1 MTKRNEFSVTEEMKT
16 YLNKVLEVNE
26 SINLTRVTDVQQAI
40 LLHLED
46 SLAVYEEFCNSPHG
60 LYADLGSGGGFP
72 GVPLALASGRKTL
85 LVDSVKK
92 KMAAVNHILEDMH
105 LTDLITTCDLRAEEL
120 ALEKPNEFSVITARA
135 LTSLPSLME
144 LASPLLKQGGI
155 LIALKSK
162 EENEFSNSQLENKLG
177 LRKIKER
184 SYFLSDQETYRVV
197 YVFEKY
203 KDPEVKLPRRP
214 GMAQKRPYLK

>member
-1 MTKRNEFSVTEEMKT
+1 MTKRNEFSITEEMKT

-26 SINLTRVTDVQQAI
+26 SINLTRVTDIQQAI

-46 SLAVYEEFCNSPHG
+46 SLAVYEEFCDSLNG

-120 ALEKPNEFSVITARA
+120 ALEKANEFSVITARA

-144 LASPLLKQGGI
+144 LASPLLKQGGT

-162 EENEFSNSQLENKLG
+162 EENEFNNSQLENKLG

-203 KDPEVKLPRRP
+203 KNPEVKLPRRP

>member
-1 MTKRNEFSVTEEMKT
+1 M
-16 YLNKVLEVNE
+16 
-26 SINLTRVTDVQQAI
+26 
-40 LLHLED
+40 
-46 SLAVYEEFCNSPHG
+46 
-60 LYADLGSGGGFP
+60 
-72 GVPLALASGRKTL
+72 
-85 LVDSVKK
+85 
-92 KMAAVNHILEDMH
+92 
-105 LTDLITTCDLRAEEL
+105 
-120 ALEKPNEFSVITARA
+120 EKPNEFSVITARA

>member
-1 MTKRNEFSVTEEMKT
+1 MSKRNEFSITEEMKT
-16 YLNKVLEVNE
+16 YLNKVLKANE

-46 SLAVYEEFCNSPHG
+46 SLAVYEEFREAPDG
-60 LYADLGSGGGFP
+60 MYADLGSGGGFP
-72 GVPLALASGRKTL
+72 GVPLALAFNRKAL

-92 KMAAVNHILEDMH
+92 KMTAVDDILKEMKLDG
-105 LTDLITTCDLRAEEL
+105 LIKTCSLRAEEL
-120 ALEKPNEFSVITARA
+120 ALEQPEAFSVITARA

-144 LASPLLKQGGI
+144 LASPLLKQGGV

-162 EENEFSNSQLENKLG
+162 EENEFENIQLENKLG

-184 SYFLSDQETYRVV
+184 SYYLSDQETYRVV

-203 KDPEVKLPRRP
+203 KEPEVKLPRRP
-214 GMAQKRPYLK
+214 GMAQKRPYIK